1 MELSELIKNIR
12 SHQKL
17 SQAEFANLIGVTQ
30 QEISKLERN
39 KTTLSVKLLSQISV
53 ATKMPIGLLINSSS
67 LNLLDDNIIEVITL
81 FSLLSIED
89 KKLYLNL
96 LHRLPTHRIL

>member
-39 KTTLSVKLLSQISV
+39 KTTLSVRLLSQISV

-67 LNLLDDNIIEVITL
+67 MNLLDDNIIEVITL

-96 LHRLPTHRIL
+96 LHRLSTHRIL